1 MVLVLVSLI
10 TVFFPAVCVG
20 CASGWECC
28 GEAWGKCICTH
39 PGWDNCCS
47 RIDDPIC
54 VAANAGCALLK
65 EPLDLILQGVAAFV
79 DESRI
84 VLEAAKA
91 ALSVAQG
98 FVSAAKGTLDIA
110 IAGLTAVRATYRAG
124 VEALSAFANFALT
137 EIINIREMYFKV
149 ALSVA
154 DSGEFQ
160 CRVKG
165 VLMGNNIDLDLEFD
179 IRNPLDLAKSLGEKA
194 ISGIAN
200 FFG

>member
-1 MVLVLVSLI
+1 MYMLPLC
-10 TVFFPAVCVG
+10 FPTVCVG
-20 CASGWECC
+20 CPSGWECC
-28 GEAWGKCICTH
+28 GRAWGACICTH
-39 PGWDNCCS
+39 PGWDSCCT
-47 RIDDPIC
+47 RIEDPIC
-54 VAANAGCALLK
+54 IAANAGCALLK
-65 EPLDLILQGVAAFV
+65 EPLDLILRGAAAFV

-110 IAGLTAVRATYRAG
+110 IAGLTAVRKTYRAG

-154 DSGEFQ
+154 DGGEFQ

-165 VLMGNNIDLDLEFD
+165 VLMGNNIDLNLALN
-179 IRNPLDLAKSLGEKA
+179 IRNPLELAKSLGEKA
-194 ISGIAN
+194 ISGIKS

>member
-1 MVLVLVSLI
+1 MYS
-10 TVFFPAVCVG
+10 C
-20 CASGWECC
+20 GW
-28 GEAWGKCICTH
+28 AWGACICTH
-39 PGWDNCCS
+39 PGWDSCCT
-47 RIDDPIC
+47 RIDDPLCI
-54 VAANAGCALLK
+54 AENAGCALLK
-65 EPLDLILQGVAAFV
+65 EPLDLILRGAAAFV

-84 VLEAAKA
+84 VLEAAKG

-110 IAGLTAVRATYRAG
+110 IAGLTAVRKTYRAG

-154 DSGEFQ
+154 DGGEFQ

-165 VLMGNNIDLDLEFD
+165 VLMGNNIDLELALNV
-179 IRNPLDLAKSLGEKA
+179 RNPLELAKSLGEKA
-194 ISGIAN
+194 ISGISS